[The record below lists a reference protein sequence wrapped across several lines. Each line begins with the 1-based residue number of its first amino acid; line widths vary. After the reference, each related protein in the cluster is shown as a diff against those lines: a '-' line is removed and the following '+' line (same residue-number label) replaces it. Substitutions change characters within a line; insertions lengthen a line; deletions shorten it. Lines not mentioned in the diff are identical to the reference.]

1 MTTSEYVFD
10 VRVEE
15 FETRVLAASHERPVM
30 VDFWAAWCEPCKM
43 LTPVLEAVATKHDG
57 AVLVAKVNSDEEP
70 ELAAQL
76 GVRSLPTVMLFVEGA
91 IVDRFVGGQSAA
103 AVEQFIAAHLPRAS
117 DPQRGAAAAL
127 RAQGRNEEA
136 AVLLREAAAAEPDDL
151 QLRADLA
158 DLCIDMGRLE
168 EADQLLARLPAAALD
183 DPRFRRLKARALLAE
198 LAQSQTGAASAE
210 DPGQLIQTAA
220 IAAVRG
226 DHAAA
231 LDILMRVLRLAPGY
245 KDGQAQAVIKAIF
258 ELLGEHDD
266 LVGRYR
272 RKMASALH

>member
-1 MTTSEYVFD
+1 
-10 VRVEE
+10 
-15 FETRVLAASHERPVM
+15 
-30 VDFWAAWCEPCKM
+30 M
-43 LTPVLEAVATKHDG
+43 LTPVLEAVATKHEG

-91 IVDRFVGGQSAA
+91 IVDRFVGVQSGA

-168 EADQLLARLPAAALD
+168 EADQLLARLPAAALE
-183 DPRFRRLKARALLAE
+183 DPRFRRLKARALLTE
-198 LAQSQTGAASAE
+198 LAQAQTGAASEE
-210 DPGQLIQTAA
+210 DPEQLTQTAA
-220 IAAVRG
+220 IAALRG

-231 LDILMRVLRLAPGY
+231 LDLLMRVLRLAPGY
-245 KDGQAQAVIKAIF
+245 KDGQAQAVIRAIF

>member
-43 LTPVLEAVATKHDG
+43 LTPVLEAVATKHEG

-91 IVDRFVGGQSAA
+91 IVDRFVGVQSGA

-168 EADQLLARLPAAALD
+168 EADQLLARLPAAALE

-198 LAQSQTGAASAE
+198 LAQAQTGAASAE
-210 DPGQLIQTAA
+210 DPEQLTQTAA
-220 IAAVRG
+220 IAALRG

>member
-43 LTPVLEAVATKHDG
+43 LTPVLEAVATKHEG
-57 AVLVAKVNSDEEP
+57 AVLVAKVNSDDEP

-91 IVDRFVGGQSAA
+91 IVDRFVGVQSGA

-168 EADQLLARLPAAALD
+168 EADQLLARLPAAALE

-198 LAQSQTGAASAE
+198 LAQAQTGAASAE
-210 DPGQLIQTAA
+210 DPEQLTQTAA
-220 IAAVRG
+220 IAALRG

-258 ELLGEHDD
+258 ELLGEHDE

>member
-91 IVDRFVGGQSAA
+91 IVDRFVGVQSGA

-168 EADQLLARLPAAALD
+168 EADQLLARLPAAALE

-198 LAQSQTGAASAE
+198 LAQAQTGAASAE
-210 DPGQLIQTAA
+210 DPEQLTQTAA
-220 IAAVRG
+220 IAALRG

>member
-43 LTPVLEAVATKHDG
+43 LTPVLEAVATKHEG
-57 AVLVAKVNSDEEP
+57 AVLVAKVNSDDEP

-91 IVDRFVGGQSAA
+91 IVDRFVGVQSGA

-168 EADQLLARLPAAALD
+168 EADQLLARLPAAALE

-220 IAAVRG
+220 IAALRG

>member
-43 LTPVLEAVATKHDG
+43 LTPVLEAVATKHEG
-57 AVLVAKVNSDEEP
+57 AVLVAKVNSDDEP

-91 IVDRFVGGQSAA
+91 IVDRFVGVQSGA

-168 EADQLLARLPAAALD
+168 EADQLLARLPAAALE

-198 LAQSQTGAASAE
+198 LAQAQTGAASAE
-210 DPGQLIQTAA
+210 DPEQLTQTAA
-220 IAAVRG
+220 IAALRG

>member
-30 VDFWAAWCEPCKM
+30 VDFWAAWCEPRKM
-43 LTPVLEAVATKHDG
+43 LTPVLEAVATKHEG
-57 AVLVAKVNSDEEP
+57 AVLVAKVNSDDEP

-91 IVDRFVGGQSAA
+91 IVDRFVGVQSGA

-168 EADQLLARLPAAALD
+168 EADQLLARLPAAALE

-198 LAQSQTGAASAE
+198 LAQAQTGAASAE
-210 DPGQLIQTAA
+210 DPEQLTQTAA
-220 IAAVRG
+220 IAALRG

>member
-1 MTTSEYVFD
+1 FD

-43 LTPVLEAVATKHDG
+43 LTPVLEAVATKHEG
-57 AVLVAKVNSDEEP
+57 AVLVAKVNSDDEP

-91 IVDRFVGGQSAA
+91 IVDRFVGVQSGA

-168 EADQLLARLPAAALD
+168 EADQLLARLPAAALE

-198 LAQSQTGAASAE
+198 LAQAQTGAASAE
-210 DPGQLIQTAA
+210 DPEQLTQTAA
-220 IAAVRG
+220 IAALRG